1 MEHVEPSAPTTVDMI
16 TEILQRIKVYEKIV
30 EKILKTATL
39 SPKQEKELVDAYNIL
54 ETCDNELESLGYFD
68 GMTYQGLFIYT
79 EC

>member
-1 MEHVEPSAPTTVDMI
+1 MDPVEPSAPSTVDII

-39 SPKQEKELVDAYNIL
+39 SPKQEKELEDAYNIL

-68 GMTYQGLFIYT
+68 GMT
-79 EC
+79 

>member
-16 TEILQRIKVYEKIV
+16 TEILQRIRVYEKIV

-39 SPKQEKELVDAYNIL
+39 SPKQEKELEDAYNIL

-68 GMTYQGLFIYT
+68 GMT
-79 EC
+79 

>member
-16 TEILQRIKVYEKIV
+16 TEILQRIKVYEKII

-39 SPKQEKELVDAYNIL
+39 SPKQEKELEDAYNIL

-68 GMTYQGLFIYT
+68 GMT
-79 EC
+79 

>member
-1 MEHVEPSAPTTVDMI
+1 MDPVEPSAPTTVDII

-39 SPKQEKELVDAYNIL
+39 SPKQEKELEDAYNIL

-68 GMTYQGLFIYT
+68 GMT
-79 EC
+79 

>member
-39 SPKQEKELVDAYNIL
+39 SPKQEKELEDAYNIL

-68 GMTYQGLFIYT
+68 GMT
-79 EC
+79 

>member
-1 MEHVEPSAPTTVDMI
+1 MDPVEPSAPSTVDMI

-39 SPKQEKELVDAYNIL
+39 SPKQEKELEDAYNIL

-68 GMTYQGLFIYT
+68 GMT
-79 EC
+79 

>member
-1 MEHVEPSAPTTVDMI
+1 MDPIEPSAPTTVDII

-39 SPKQEKELVDAYNIL
+39 SPKQEKELEDAYNIL

-68 GMTYQGLFIYT
+68 GMT
-79 EC
+79 